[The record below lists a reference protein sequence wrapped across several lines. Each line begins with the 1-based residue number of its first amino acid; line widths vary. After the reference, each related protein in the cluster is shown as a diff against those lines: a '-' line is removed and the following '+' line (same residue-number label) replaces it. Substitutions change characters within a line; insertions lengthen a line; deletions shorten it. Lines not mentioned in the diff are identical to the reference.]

1 MYLVVKSYHGG
12 NAYIAPCTS
21 LSKCD
26 IYNALDIDSHCEFEY
41 IDAPDTL
48 EENEVYTL
56 YDTDDIPYDE
66 FNPDDADLAKC
77 DKVGIVWVTSSYV
90 TVKDDHVV

>member
-26 IYNALDIDSHCEFEY
+26 IYNALDIDSHCEF
-41 IDAPDTL
+41 D
-48 EENEVYTL
+48 
-56 YDTDDIPYDE
+56 
-66 FNPDDADLAKC
+66 F
-77 DKVGIVWVTSSYV
+77 
-90 TVKDDHVV
+90 